1 MKKLST
7 NELVVSAFINQN
19 LLEASNPKKTLWFKR
34 TKLYSYNSMLA
45 IIDTQNK
52 VMFIDYD
59 ISRYSITTAKQT
71 CNLKKRIPNN
81 YRVFSHPLEKAPYVI
96 LQWYWDEI
104 DKIILKYNKAHKTKD
119 TNKQFI
125 KRLLAEAQD
134 YIQYELNDTGTLTPD
149 SPTVKYKHTITQ
161 KLFKYQIL

>member
-1 MKKLST
+1 MKKLSI
-7 NELVVSAFINQN
+7 NGLVVSAFIDQN
-19 LLEASNPKKTLWFKR
+19 LSEASNPKKTLWFKE

-52 VMFIDYD
+52 AVFIDYN
-59 ISRYSITTAKQT
+59 ISRYSHTTAKQAYD
-71 CNLKKRIPNN
+71 LRKQIPNN
-81 YRVFSHPLEKAPYVI
+81 YRVFSHPLEKAPYII

-119 TNKQFI
+119 ANKQFI
-125 KRLLAEAQD
+125 KRLLAKAED

-149 SPTVKYKHTITQ
+149 SSTVKYKHTITQ